1 VFNEL
6 LQLISD
12 SMEWDRT
19 SLIKSMG
26 NAPAPRIVRAFSN
39 WRGIDNQKF
48 GHDCPTT
55 LPHQRNMGCG
65 QTLGL
70 HGFITGK
77 SIAFKFIEK
86 YHFNFIDST
95 ALLF

>member
-1 VFNEL
+1 MSFFDSSLAAWNWTGLLCDKIDRKCTCSPHRPNL
-6 LQLISD
+6 LQL
-12 SMEWDRT
+12 
-19 SLIKSMG
+19 
-26 NAPAPRIVRAFSN
+26 A
-39 WRGIDNQKF
+39 GIDNKKF
-48 GHDCPTT
+48 GHDCPMT
-55 LPHQRNMGCG
+55 LPLHRNVGCG

-86 YHFNFIDST
+86 YYFNFIDST